1 MGCRI
6 LSTTLATVLFNF
18 SLIVAQASP
27 AYMALAYV
35 NDPVSHAFNFTKK
48 AQLGIAREPEF
59 KKDFIETQQKCR
71 DFAVNI
77 LNSCRNSTEVEI
89 VLDDPT
95 PIQSQDSK
103 PKYSR
108 LYK

>member
-1 MGCRI
+1 MQNEI
-6 LSTTLATVLFNF
+6 YF
-18 SLIVAQASP
+18 SSFLAQASP

-48 AQLGIAREPEF
+48 AQLGITREPEF

-71 DFAVNI
+71 EFAVNI

-95 PIQSQDSK
+95 PIQTQDSK